1 ENGFAAQAKG
11 KVTVSDDNGDTH
23 IFTADGAGTYGTLS
37 LDPSTGEW
45 TYTLDNSSPD
55 VQALAKGQ
63 VATDTFT
70 VTITDQHGASTQT
83 SVNVTVN
90 GANDAP
96 HDIELSG
103 VVFGP
108 SSGAGDAVADVTVS
122 DVDSTAFTFVVR
134 NPDGSESTSFEV
146 TGSPGAYKLSLIS
159 VPVSSLPAFI
169 TIMAIDDHG
178 ATYTEPFD

>member
-1 ENGFAAQAKG
+1 DQLKQAIGLIDPDLLTRPYYAGNQGNDPAAVRDWDAENGFAAQAKG

-103 VVFGP
+103 VVF
-108 SSGAGDAVADVTVS
+108 
-122 DVDSTAFTFVVR
+122 
-134 NPDGSESTSFEV
+134 
-146 TGSPGAYKLSLIS
+146 
-159 VPVSSLPAFI
+159 
-169 TIMAIDDHG
+169 
-178 ATYTEPFD
+178 